1 MSRSTANKRIPS
13 SSASSASLSSLP
25 GSSSAQQTTPSTSH
39 EFRPSPLDPIL
50 AQQGLQRYHLEPPS
64 WRAPWITG
72 SVGGNRGNAKGKS
85 DAGGGAAGGV
95 RAWPVFYPTR
105 DGMDEDQ
112 LTEAVVKAGF
122 VSKSVVQAETFSAH
136 QHIYDKLK
144 TTDILGNLS
153 RLVSAVQQRADA
165 NLPTYGPSTFRLPS
179 RITLTD
185 SKREAWFSD
194 LANPTVPLSK
204 LSRSVPHGYKG
215 EKGLDM
221 LAARKVEV
229 GRAVWF
235 VRAFGGVEIQSLAKS
250 RPLPL
255 AISHY
260 TSEFTT
266 VVCEFVRKQLL
277 DLALPA
283 PLLSEAGPTTSPN
296 LVQGQA
302 QTRSRSTSTS
312 LSASTSGMRG
322 HSDLMDPETRR
333 AWKEKFDYTL
343 RLTTSLL
350 SASLLSTPQFIRFLI
365 SLVDPTSTTLAQLS
379 VALLLIEEFWNEI
392 LEDEAGTARLV
403 RSCVVRL
410 VEIEQLTSS
419 ASSSTLYTSLAN
431 SLTSLT
437 RSAFLALP
445 DSLVSLLPAPIS
457 PSSSRSLSS
466 TSTLS
471 PSGLSAKLEK
481 ILLSP
486 ASSLS
491 SDPAAAIADDP
502 EQDPALLETI
512 RMDLADLAARRSA
525 AGGDGGEEGGGGERE
540 KAQLEVIRLLDSLA
554 FPASVSSLHAQLF
567 TPSSLASSTPHPS
580 PDPSAPTPASPSTT
594 RKPRPRARPPILPLV
609 QALPLLFSWATT
621 PTRAPGVHRRYA
633 VGRVVALELERE
645 AALGGR
651 GGGGVS
657 TRSKDKGGEGGA
669 GQNGKKVVEEAF
681 VRWVDE
687 RFPPSGK
694 GKENERYLVSRSE
707 VRALAEELI
716 RLGALG
722 YGAYLQ
728 RMIARGETERAV
740 VPAEEGEEGEGEEQS
755 IHLWILRTVGAGEEG
770 RKRIAIGGG
779 AVTATAGRTEELV
792 QLAKASLTDALQ
804 TDSDCSTLLDA
815 MRQLAQEGAHLVV
828 TREVVPE
835 ALSTLAD
842 PASGKIALE
851 VEALAVVV
859 AVFEETQDW
868 VGLLQLLIV
877 LLHRCSSPS
886 LTLGI
891 VDTLS
896 GHLDVWTALDGLKE
910 LSAALFAAYEACRSS
925 GGTAKRRLL
934 GMLNM
939 LAGAGHLKGRA
950 AEVVAADTEA
960 SATPPTAR
968 PAQQPPVSSPLVE
981 LQTLLIEFS
990 PAAVTQLTATLYQRY
1005 HSLSS
1010 DTWILLTVDS
1020 AIQLLPQMPG
1030 IDPVVGLFKALDERM
1045 PKGLEGP
1052 FVRWMTSLTVNQL
1065 ATTFGG
1071 AGGPA
1076 LAELMGELV
1085 LEGVVAAPMLLREVL
1100 LPAWKGLLSSVLP
1113 DLAATLGE
1121 GTTQPLQLDST
1132 LLQALSTL
1140 STVLSKLIADDTAP
1154 DAQAMSTDSPIR
1166 RPFTPAS
1173 LLRRQRHTARLAP
1186 LFTSTSLPL
1195 LAHVLALL
1203 ILQQELLLSAS
1214 LPDAA
1219 QSASSLFLHLVGLP
1233 AFQAQVIRDPGALR
1247 AGILDSEFVKSLPE
1261 VGVFRP
1267 KLLAGLLLSL
1277 KDGGAATPA
1286 NLVST
1291 EDWDLFLSGLTMW
1304 RLAVSKVEVEAC
1316 LERLELDSTLSTED
1330 KGEALH
1336 TLSKHFLE
1344 RVCAGEGQTYL
1355 GEQVVRCYHGAASDE
1370 LVSVAFARLASA
1382 VATLTSSLSSPF
1394 STSAASSC
1402 AIIRCKTRLL
1412 ETLLQSSVASSRAAA
1427 LQHLLG
1433 ALKSCLE
1440 AMIKAE
1446 LDAEEAKEVVMLV
1459 TNLLGIA
1466 LRCTGEGA
1474 EKETAELYRDCVAP
1488 CAQLAVSLAKTPSY
1502 DTDLSSVLLDTTS
1515 HILFALPDLS
1525 PSVRPPTLHS
1535 LLSPDPSRPSL
1546 TLTLDPH
1553 VPDALFTR
1561 LTRLFGPYAPTSLVP
1576 NPWELLDHADPS
1588 ASNLSSSITA
1598 RRPAS
1603 STAQQHQLTN
1613 AGPLALSAFHARII
1627 ESIPPVTAL
1636 DALSTVSNSSTSSAT
1651 TTNSQRGAQTSF
1663 DFETPCTGLSV
1674 AARDHR
1680 RWAVTT
1686 RQLVAKGEQGAAGLG
1701 AGGGAN
1707 AGAGGGGAQVQQQQ
1721 GRKRTATGEPV
1732 VQAAIT
1738 TASSTTAAAAA
1749 SASTAAAAAAPAK
1762 DSAAAGTR
1770 GTKRKEAPDVLVL
1783 DSDEEGTAAPTTRAS
1798 AKRGRGGATGG
1809 KTAATASA
1817 RGPGRRKSKT

>member
-13 SSASSASLSSLP
+13 SSASSASVSSLP
-25 GSSSAQQTTPSTSH
+25 GSSLAQQTTSSTSH

-64 WRAPWITG
+64 WRAPWITE
-72 SVGGNRGNAKGKS
+72 SVGGSRGNGKGKG
-85 DAGGGAAGGV
+85 DAGGAAGGV
-95 RAWPVFYPTR
+95 KAWPVFYPTR

-194 LANPTVPLSK
+194 LANPAVPLSK

-255 AISHY
+255 AISQY

-283 PLLSEAGPTTSPN
+283 PLLFEAGPMTSLDP
-296 LVQGQA
+296 VQGQT

-312 LSASTSGMRG
+312 LGASTSGMRG
-322 HSDLMDPETRR
+322 QSDLMDPEARR

-343 RLTTSLL
+343 RLITSLL
-350 SASLLSTPQFIRFLI
+350 SASLLSTPQFLRFLV
-365 SLVDPTSTTLAQLS
+365 SLVDPTSTTVAQLS
-379 VALLLIEEFWNEI
+379 VALLLIEEYWNEI
-392 LEDEAGTARLV
+392 LEDEAGTARFV

-410 VEIEQLTSS
+410 VEIEGL
-419 ASSSTLYTSLAN
+419 ASSSSSSALYTSLTN
-431 SLTSLT
+431 SLTSLI

-445 DSLVSLLPAPIS
+445 DSLVSLLPSPIYPLS
-457 PSSSRSLSS
+457 CPSSPFMSSLAPAS
-466 TSTLS
+466 
-471 PSGLSAKLEK
+471 LSAKLEK

-486 ASSLS
+486 ASSLA
-491 SDPAAAIADDP
+491 SDPTASIAADL
-502 EQDPALLETI
+502 EQDPSLLETI
-512 RMDLADLAARRSA
+512 RLDLADLSARRSA
-525 AGGDGGEEGGGGERE
+525 ARGDGGEDGGGGERE

-554 FPASVSSLHAQLF
+554 FPASITSLHAQLF
-567 TPSSLASSTPHPS
+567 APSYSTPHTS
-580 PDPSAPTPASPSTT
+580 PDPSAHVPASPSTM
-594 RKPRPRARPPILPLV
+594 RKPRPRTRPPILPLA

-621 PTRAPGVHRRYA
+621 STRAPGVHRRYA

-645 AALGGR
+645 AALGGK

-657 TRSKDKGGEGGA
+657 TRSKSKGGEGGA

-694 GKENERYLVSRSE
+694 GKKNEKYVVSRSD
-707 VRALAEELI
+707 VRAIAEELI
-716 RLGALG
+716 RQGALG

-740 VPAEEGEEGEGEEQS
+740 VPEDEGEEGEGEEKS

-779 AVTATAGRTEELV
+779 AVTATAGTTEELV
-792 QLAKASLTDALQ
+792 QLTKTSLTAALQ
-804 TDSDCSTLLDA
+804 TDSDCFTLLDLV
-815 MRQLAQEGAHLVV
+815 RQLVQEGEHLTV
-828 TREVVPE
+828 TREIVPE
-835 ALSTLAD
+835 ALSSLAD
-842 PASGKIALE
+842 PVSGKIALE

-877 LLHRCSSPS
+877 LLHRCSSLS
-886 LTLGI
+886 LALGI
-891 VDTLS
+891 IDALS
-896 GHLDVWTALDGLKE
+896 RHLDVWTALDGLKE
-910 LSAALFAAYEACRSS
+910 LSAALFAAYEAFRSS
-925 GGTAKRRLL
+925 GGSAKRRLL
-934 GMLNM
+934 GMLKT
-939 LAGAGHLKGRA
+939 LGEAGHLERRA
-950 AEVVAADTEA
+950 AEVVAADMEA

-981 LQTLLIEFS
+981 LQTLLIESS
-990 PAAVTQLTATLYQRY
+990 PAAATQLAATLYQRY

-1010 DTWILLTVDS
+1010 DAWILLTVDS
-1020 AIQLLPQMPG
+1020 AIQLLPQVPSLE
-1030 IDPVVGLFKALDERM
+1030 PVVGLFKALDERLQ
-1045 PKGLEGP
+1045 KGLEGP
-1052 FVRWMTSLTVNQL
+1052 FVRWMRGLAVHQL
-1065 ATTFGG
+1065 ATKFGG

-1076 LAELMGELV
+1076 LARLVGELV
-1085 LEGVVAAPMLLREVL
+1085 LEGVVAAPVLLRDVI
-1100 LPAWKGLLSSVLP
+1100 LPAWKGLLGSVLP
-1113 DLAATLGE
+1113 DLAATLRE
-1121 GTTQPLQLDST
+1121 GTMQLLQLDPT

-1140 STVLSKLIADDTAP
+1140 SAVISNVITP
-1154 DAQAMSTDSPIR
+1154 DAQTMTIDLSGPPLA
-1166 RPFTPAS
+1166 PAS
-1173 LLRRQRHTARLAP
+1173 LLRRQRHAARLAP

-1195 LAHVLALL
+1195 LAHALALL
-1203 ILQQELLLSAS
+1203 ILQQELLLAAC

-1219 QSASSLFLHLVGLP
+1219 QSASSLFLQLVGLP

-1277 KDGGAATPA
+1277 KDGGAETPA

-1316 LERLELDSTLSTED
+1316 LERLELDSTLSAED
-1330 KGEALH
+1330 KTEALH
-1336 TLSKHFLE
+1336 TLSRHFLE
-1344 RVCAGEGQTYL
+1344 RVCTGEGQTYL
-1355 GEQVVRCYHGAASDE
+1355 GEQVVKCYHGAASDE
-1370 LVSVAFARLASA
+1370 LVSVAFDRLASA

-1402 AIIRCKTRLL
+1402 AVIRCKTRLL

-1433 ALKSCLE
+1433 ALKECLE
-1440 AMIKAE
+1440 KMIKAE
-1446 LDAEEAKEVVMLV
+1446 LDAAEAKELVVLV
-1459 TNLLGIA
+1459 ANLLRVA
-1466 LRCTGEGA
+1466 LRCTGEGV

-1488 CAQLAVSLAKTPSY
+1488 CAQLAVSLASTPSY
-1502 DTDLSSVLLDTTS
+1502 DTLPSSVLLDTTA
-1515 HILFALPDLS
+1515 HILFVLPDLS
-1525 PSVRPPTLHS
+1525 PSLRPPTLHS
-1535 LLSPDPSRPSL
+1535 LLIPDSSGPSF
-1546 TLTLDPH
+1546 TLILDPR

-1561 LTRLFGPYAPTSLVP
+1561 LTRLFGPYAPTALVP

-1588 ASNLSSSITA
+1588 ASNLSSSLTA
-1598 RRPAS
+1598 GRPIS
-1603 STAQQHQLTN
+1603 TTAQQHQLTN
-1613 AGPLALSAFHARII
+1613 AGPLALSAFHTRII

-1651 TTNSQRGAQTSF
+1651 TTNFEPGAQTSF

-1680 RWAVTT
+1680 RWIVTA
-1686 RQLVAKGEQGAAGLG
+1686 RQLVAKGEQGAAGTG
-1701 AGGGAN
+1701 AGGGV
-1707 AGAGGGGAQVQQQQ
+1707 GGGARGGAQAQQ

-1732 VQAAIT
+1732 VHAMTTPSPAAV
-1738 TASSTTAAAAA
+1738 A
-1749 SASTAAAAAAPAK
+1749 SASAAATSAAPAK
-1762 DSAAAGTR
+1762 DVAGAGPR

-1783 DSDEEGTAAPTTRAS
+1783 DSDDEGTAAPTTRAS

-1809 KTAATASA
+1809 KTAATASG
-1817 RGPGRRKSKT
+1817 RGTGRRKSKS